1 MSVLSLSWFED
12 EDPRDLIRWAVAGA
26 LVLGIHAGAIAFYL
40 QWHEPDEI
48 GDDAS
53 IVTVEL
59 SPIESTPD
67 AVERDV
73 APAPETMIES
83 KPLPELKKEEKP
95 PEEVKLEQ
103 PPDETP
109 AIVPEPVVKPPEKIE
124 EARPPA
130 PVTAQKAKG
139 GAPRIEPSWQSSL
152 VRHLQ
157 RYKRYPGD
165 AQARSEQG
173 VVVLS
178 FSVDRTGHVLAH
190 QIARSSGFADLD
202 AEVIA
207 MIQRAEPLPAFPAS
221 MTERAARPHRAD
233 PLFVALKASAGV
245 PPPCVRK
252 VHQA

>member
-1 MSVLSLSWFED
+1 MSVLSVSWFED

-95 PEEVKLEQ
+95 PEEVKMEQ

-178 FSVDRTGHVLAH
+178 FSVDRTGRVLTH
-190 QIARSSGFADLD
+190 RIARSSGFADLD
-202 AEVIA
+202 AEVMA

-221 MTERAARPHRAD
+221 MTEPQLD
-233 PLFVALKASAGV
+233 LTV
-245 PPPCVRK
+245 PIRFSLR
-252 VHQA
+252 